1 VLGVSADSP
10 FPRGEFRDEHGI
22 EFDLVSDT
30 SRDVVRAYDPA
41 IDLPD
46 LGPHGVANHA
56 VFVLD
61 GDGTVRYR
69 RVAADP
75 TTEPPYDAVLEA
87 VESLRERRDVG
98 PPRRVC
104 PRTRTSA
111 SARSSRRSRLAS
123 GRSSWRYPFTRR
135 GLPWTSATARSPSSR
150 SMPSRSP
157 RRNDRFSAVIAS
169 FVRATERSPRAR
181 SASVR

>member
-30 SRDVVRAYDPA
+30 SRDVVLAYDPA

-46 LGPHGVANHA
+46 LGPHGVTNRA

-87 VESLRERRDVG
+87 VESPPRATGRRPAAPRVSADEDVRLRQVEQALEARVRAVLVEVPVHAPRAAVDERDREVPEFEVDAVAEPAEERPVLRRDRLVRPG
-98 PPRRVC
+98 DGAV
-104 PRTRTSA
+104 A
-111 SARSSRRSRLAS
+111 ARSLR
-123 GRSSWRYPFTRR
+123 
-135 GLPWTSATARSPSSR
+135 
-150 SMPSRSP
+150 
-157 RRNDRFSAVIAS
+157 
-169 FVRATERSPRAR
+169 
-181 SASVR
+181 SVR